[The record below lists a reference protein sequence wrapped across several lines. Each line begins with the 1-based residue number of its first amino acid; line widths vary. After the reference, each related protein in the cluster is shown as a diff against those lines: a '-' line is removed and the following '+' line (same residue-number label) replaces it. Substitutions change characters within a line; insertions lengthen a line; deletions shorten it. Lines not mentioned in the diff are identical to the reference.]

1 MDSVDRS
8 QLELLRVEVT
18 GKLDRLTDAVNNQT
32 TVNADFRSD
41 HEKRMRSLE
50 RWKYAIPASVLLM
63 LAAFFGGKVG

>member
-18 GKLDRLTDAVNNQT
+18 GKLDRL
-32 TVNADFRSD
+32 ADKVANLAKDVESFGAD

-50 RWKYAIPASVLLM
+50 KWKFSVPASAVLVV
-63 LAAFFGGKVG
+63 AAFLGGRVG